1 MPRSA
6 ASRPLLSH
14 RWPRTPRAAIAL
26 QKALR
31 PRLRLRGGPRA
42 PATVAGADLA
52 YDLEQDRL
60 HAVVMVFRFP
70 SLEWIETSAV
80 TRRIPFPYV
89 PGLLSFREA
98 PAIVAAWRKLRRPAD
113 LLLCDGQGIAHPRGL
128 GLASH
133 LGLVL
138 DVPTIG
144 CAKSLLVGEH
154 GPLGL
159 ARAAT
164 TPLRHDGRV
173 VGAMVRTRAGVAPL
187 VVSPGHRVGL
197 RAAVRL
203 ALACTRGFR
212 IPEPTRQADLL
223 VGRLRRGFPL
233 QAMAPA
239 GPPLPGGAE
248 IAVLESARI
257 DVPHPPPRSTRRTAS
272 GRGTDPDRNDAQRG
286 RQHGRTGQRL

>member
-1 MPRSA
+1 MPGPA
-6 ASRPLLSH
+6 ARRPPVTP

-26 QKALR
+26 QKSLR
-31 PRLRLRGGPRA
+31 PRLLLTGGPRS
-42 PATVAGADLA
+42 PRTVAGADLA
-52 YDLEQDRL
+52 YDLAENRL

-70 SLEWIETSAV
+70 SLEWVETSAV
-80 TRRIPFPYV
+80 ARRIPFPYV

-98 PAIVAAWRKLRRPAD
+98 PAIIAAWRRLRRPAE

-133 LGLVL
+133 LGLLL

-154 GPLGL
+154 GPVGQ

-164 TPLRHDGRV
+164 SPLRHDGRV
-173 VGAMVRTRAGVAPL
+173 VGAMVRTRAGVKPI
-187 VVSPGHRVGL
+187 VVSPGHRIGL

-212 IPEPTRQADLL
+212 IPEPTRQADLV
-223 VGRLRRGFPL
+223 VGRLRRGL
-233 QAMAPA
+233 S
-239 GPPLPGGAE
+239 PPERPG
-248 IAVLESARI
+248 IAVLESVAHRWPSPSSAI
-257 DVPHPPPRSTRRTAS
+257 HAPHGVRERLAPERS
-272 GRGTDPDRNDAQRG
+272 
-286 RQHGRTGQRL
+286 